1 MIKKFKNF
9 FNKKQQIDIDYDELK
24 LFVYDVMQP
33 LSDINGIHVVKSNSS
48 IKKNIEFFKIKFTI
62 NLIDPSDTNINELK
76 SELKNCKSHLESE
89 NLDIQIQV
97 IPFSAEDWINDSD
110 LYVSKIDINDITNEF
125 KKIRIII
132 SFKK

>member
-1 MIKKFKNF
+1 MIKKFKEF

-33 LSDINGIHVVKSNSS
+33 LSDINGIHIVKSNSS
-48 IKKNIEFFKIKFTI
+48 IKKDIKFFKIKFTI
-62 NLIDPSDTNINELK
+62 NLIDLSDTTINELK

-89 NLDIQIQV
+89 NLDLQIQV

-110 LYVSKIDINDITNEF
+110 LYVSKIDINHITNEF

>member
-1 MIKKFKNF
+1 MIKKFKDF
-9 FNKKQQIDIDYDELK
+9 FNKKKQIDINYDELK

-97 IPFSAEDWINDSD
+97 DWINDRD
-110 LYVSKIDINDITNEF
+110 DFFTTKIDINNITNEF
-125 KKIRIII
+125 KKMRIVV